1 MKIPTPMLIEEL
13 KKPIDISLWDTIS
26 PQEYR
31 RLCKILKEAAAQL
44 EWFLDYAVR
53 KESKTN
59 GQPYGMA

>member
-26 PQEYR
+26 PQEYK

-44 EWFLDYAVR
+44 EWFLDYAIK
-53 KESKTN
+53 KEK
-59 GQPYGMA
+59 

>member
-13 KKPIDISLWDTIS
+13 KKPIDIGLWDTIS

-44 EWFLDYAVR
+44 EWFLDYTVR
-53 KESKTN
+53 KENKTSERPN
-59 GQPYGMA
+59 AMA